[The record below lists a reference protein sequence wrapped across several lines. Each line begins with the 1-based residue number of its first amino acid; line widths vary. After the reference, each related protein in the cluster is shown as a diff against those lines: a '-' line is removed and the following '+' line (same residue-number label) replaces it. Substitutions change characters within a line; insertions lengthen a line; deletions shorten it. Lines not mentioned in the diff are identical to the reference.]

1 MRTGVAA
8 SPGIAIGKAYRYLKN
23 TIAINENSLREDEIE
38 SQLRVLDDALT
49 KTKSQLSDLCAYASE
64 KVGDEKAK
72 IFESH
77 LAMIEDEELLGD
89 IQQKIIEGRMYP
101 DAAVHAAVKKYTVLF
116 GQIEDAYI
124 RERIADIQDV
134 CSRLINNICGVP
146 TMSLNQVAEE
156 SIVIA
161 RDLTPSDTVQLNKTV
176 VKGFCTDV
184 GGFTSHTAIMA
195 RSLGIPAVV
204 GLLNITNDVQD
215 GDVIIVDGGKGQVL
229 INPDQT
235 LLRQY
240 ETRKTA
246 EEAEQ
251 QALRKLINLP
261 AETRDRARI
270 VELAANIGSIEDCD
284 AALENGAEGVGLL
297 RTEFFYMGRSTLPS
311 EEEQFQIYKSI
322 LQKMAPHAVTIRTL
336 DIGGDKKT
344 ACIDIPE
351 EGNPFLGWR
360 AIRICLER
368 TDIFKTQLRA
378 ILRASHFGE
387 ARILFPMISDLSEI
401 RMAKS
406 ILKSVMQELDH
417 QNIEYNKTIEVGIMI
432 EVPAAAI
439 AADILIQEVDFFS
452 IGTNDLIQYTLAVDR
467 MNGKISNLYKPF
479 HIAVLRLVKNVV
491 AVSHDA
497 GKWTGMCGE
506 LAGCAEAAPILL
518 GFGLDELSMSSASL
532 LKVKSVIRSCTLQQA
547 EEIARKAL
555 SLNETEKIEALLAQV
570 SEQFSLSGE
579 NE

>member
-8 SPGIAIGKAYRYLKN
+8 SPGIAIGKAYRYQNN
-23 TIAINENSLREDEIE
+23 TIDINENPLREDEVE
-38 SQLRVLDDALT
+38 AQLRVLDDALA
-49 KTKSQLSDLCAYASE
+49 KTKSQLADLCAYASE
-64 KVGDEKAK
+64 KLGDDKAK

-77 LAMIEDEELLGD
+77 LIMIEDEELLGD
-89 IQQKIIEGRMYP
+89 IRQNIAQGRMHP
-101 DAAVHAAVKKYTVLF
+101 DAAVQAAVKKYTELF
-116 GQIEDAYI
+116 GQMEDAYI

-146 TMSLNQVAEE
+146 TRSLNQLAEE

-161 RDLTPSDTVQLNKTV
+161 RDLTPSDTVQLNKAV

-204 GLLNITNDVQD
+204 GLLNITEDVQD

-229 INPDQT
+229 INPDQA

-240 ETRKTA
+240 ETRKAA

-261 AETRDRARI
+261 AQTSDGART

-284 AALENGAEGVGLL
+284 AALENGAQGVGLL

-311 EEEQFQIYKSI
+311 EEEQFRIYKNI
-322 LQKMAPHAVTIRTL
+322 LQKMAPHAVSIRTL

-344 ACIDIPE
+344 ACIEIPE

-378 ILRASHFGE
+378 ILRASHFGK

-401 RMAKS
+401 RRAKL
-406 ILKSVMQELDH
+406 ILKSVMQELDS
-417 QNIEYNKTIEVGIMI
+417 QNIAYNKEIEIGIMI

-452 IGTNDLIQYTLAVDR
+452 IGTNDLVQYTLAVDR
-467 MNGKISNLYKPF
+467 MNGKISNLYKPLN
-479 HIAVLRLVKNVV
+479 IAVLRLVKNIV

-506 LAGCAEAAPILL
+506 LAGCAEAIPILL
-518 GFGLDELSMSSASL
+518 GLGLDELSMSSASL
-532 LKVKSVIRSCTLQQA
+532 LKVKSVIRSCTLPQA
-547 EEIARKAL
+547 QVITKEAL

-570 SEQFSLSGE
+570 SEQLSLAKKRD
-579 NE
+579 

>member
-8 SPGIAIGKAYRYLKN
+8 SPGIAIGRAYRYLKN
-23 TIAINENSLREDEIE
+23 AIAINENTLREDEIE
-38 SQLRVLDDALT
+38 AQVQVLDEALV
-49 KTKSQLSDLCAYASE
+49 KTKSQLTDLCAYASE
-64 KVGDEKAK
+64 KLGNDKAK

-77 LAMIEDEELLGD
+77 LDMIEDEELMND
-89 IQQKIIEGRMYP
+89 IRQNIVDKRMFP
-101 DAAVHAAVKKYTVLF
+101 DAAVQAAVKKYTELF

-134 CSRLINNICGVP
+134 CSRLMNNICGVP
-146 TMSLNQVAEE
+146 TMSLNQVTEE

-161 RDLTPSDTVQLNKTV
+161 KDLAPSDTVQLNKAV

-195 RSLGIPAVV
+195 RTLGIPAVV
-204 GLLNITNDVQD
+204 GLQNITDDVSD
-215 GDVIIVDGGKGQVL
+215 GDIIIVDGGKGQVL
-229 INPDQT
+229 INPNQA

-240 ETRKTA
+240 ETRKAT

-251 QALRKLINLP
+251 QALRKLIHFP
-261 AETRDRARI
+261 AQTSDGART
-270 VELAANIGSIEDCD
+270 VELAANIGSIEDCE

-311 EEEQFQIYKSI
+311 EEEQFRIYKSI
-322 LQKMAPHAVTIRTL
+322 LQKMAPHAVSIRTL

-344 ACIDIPE
+344 ACIEIPE
-351 EGNPFLGWR
+351 EENPFLGWR

-378 ILRASHFGE
+378 ILRASHFGK

-401 RMAKS
+401 RRAKA
-406 ILKSVMQELDH
+406 ILNSVMQELDS
-417 QNIEYNKTIEVGIMI
+417 QKIAYNKEIEIGIMI

-439 AADILIQEVDFFS
+439 AADLLIQEVDFFS
-452 IGTNDLIQYTLAVDR
+452 IGTNDLVQYTLAVDR
-467 MNGKISNLYKPF
+467 MNGKISNLYKPLN
-479 HIAVLRLVKNVV
+479 IAVLRLVKNVV

-506 LAGCAEAAPILL
+506 LAGCTEATPILL
-518 GFGLDELSMSSASL
+518 GLGLDELSMSSASL
-532 LKVKSVIRSCTLQQA
+532 LKVKSAIRSCTLAQA
-547 EEIARKAL
+547 QAITKEAL

-570 SEQFSLSGE
+570 SEQLSLTKE
-579 NE
+579 RD